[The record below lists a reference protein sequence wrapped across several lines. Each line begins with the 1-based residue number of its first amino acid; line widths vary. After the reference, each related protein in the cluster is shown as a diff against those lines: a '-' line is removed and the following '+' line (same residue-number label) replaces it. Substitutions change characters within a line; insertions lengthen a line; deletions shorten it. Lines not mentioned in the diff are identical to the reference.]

1 MKAWTC
7 LSTPWKNLLMLWD
20 SIFRWCRKTLCRPHC
35 AAGLWMA
42 WKGKKSE
49 KLLQLYE
56 MGEKEERLLFRLLR
70 ESGYYTEKEIEEL
83 SLEWRRIHALSDA
96 EQREKRGDC
105 FFSLQKYKKA
115 ADAYQDAIHFE
126 ENGRRIRKLGECY
139 IHTKEFPRAAESFR
153 KLYEKNHDKMAA
165 RRLYFLAKM
174 CFPKDK
180 YKESFHTLEEGW
192 TEEWEKEWQDTLLSM
207 RTSPE
212 NREIEEAYRKGKEAF
227 LSFAKD
233 KIASWKEEI
242 RGRV

>member
-1 MKAWTC
+1 M
-7 LSTPWKNLLMLWD
+7 
-20 SIFRWCRKTLCRPHC
+20 R
-35 AAGLWMA
+35 
-42 WKGKKSE
+42 
-49 KLLQLYE
+49 
-56 MGEKEERLLFRLLR
+56 
-70 ESGYYTEKEIEEL
+70 
-83 SLEWRRIHALSDA
+83 
-96 EQREKRGDC
+96 
-105 FFSLQKYKKA
+105 KYKKA

-192 TEEWEKEWQDTLLSM
+192 TEEWEKEWQDTLLRM

-233 KIASWKEEI
+233 KIASWIEEI